1 MRELFQSTSER
12 LFKDLVT
19 PELRVQ
25 VENGEWPSSLWSSI
39 EESGLT
45 LALVDEDLGGAGG
58 AWSDAF
64 PIVVAAG
71 KFATP
76 APLIETLLA
85 NWILS
90 SAGLEPLSGA
100 ATISTNEFK
109 LENNAISGVV
119 KSAPWSGA
127 VDHVVA
133 LANSD
138 GGRQVFVLPTTS
150 AEKQPDESNIAREPS
165 VALKFDDATPVAA
178 TQLPEDFDEATL
190 LLAGAL
196 MRSAQIAGALEAI
209 VEMSIHYANE
219 RNQFGRPIAKFQA
232 IQQMIAKMATEA
244 ALAYTTADQAF
255 CLADFSINGLSIPS
269 AKITTSDAAGIAA
282 RLAHAVHGAIG
293 FTDEHQ
299 LHHFTRR
306 LWSWRCEFG
315 SSAFWAKKIGHAAA
329 IRGADAM
336 WPAITSGQWQ
346 EVRK

>member
-1 MRELFQSTSER
+1 M
-12 LFKDLVT
+12 T

-58 AWSDAF
+58 SWSDVF
-64 PIVVAAG
+64 PIIVAAG

-85 NWILS
+85 NWVLS
-90 SAGLEPLSGA
+90 RAGLEPLSGA
-100 ATISTNEFK
+100 ATISTDEFN
-109 LENNAISGVV
+109 LENNAVSGLVQ
-119 KSAPWSGA
+119 SAPWSGA

-133 LANSD
+133 IANSN
-138 GGRQVFVLPTTS
+138 GGRQVFVLPTAS
-150 AEKQPDESNIAREPS
+150 AEKQSNGCNIAREPG
-165 VALKFDDATPVAA
+165 VALKFDGATPVAA
-178 TQLPEDFDEATL
+178 AQLPEDFDEATL

-196 MRSAQIAGALEAI
+196 MRSAQMAGALEAI
-209 VEMSIHYANE
+209 VEMSIQYANE

-244 ALAYTTADQAF
+244 ALAYTTADQAL
-255 CLADFSINGLSIPS
+255 CLADFSSNGLSIPS
-269 AKITTSDAAGIAA
+269 AKITSSDAAGIAA

-293 FTDEHQ
+293 FTYEHQ

-306 LWSWRCEFG
+306 LWSWRSEFG
-315 SSAFWAKKIGHAAA
+315 SSAYWAKKIGHAAA